1 MLGYL
6 LDTDHLTHF
15 QHGHPLVI
23 HRVGLQPRA
32 SVGISI
38 VTVEEMLRGRMARTS
53 RARDGRARIGHYQL
67 LEETLQ
73 LFARFPVVS
82 YDQAVE
88 DEFQR
93 IRHIRIGTQ
102 DLKIAATALA
112 NQLTLVTANRRDF
125 AQVPGLVIEDWSV

>member
-6 LDTDHLTHF
+6 FDTDHLTF
-15 QHGHPLVI
+15 YQHGHPLVS
-23 HRVGLQPRA
+23 HRLRAQPAA
-32 SVGISI
+32 SVGISV
-38 VTVEEMLRGRMARTS
+38 VTVEEILRGRLARL
-53 RARDGRARIGHYQL
+53 ARGGDGAARIRHYAL
-67 LEETLQ
+67 LEEALVDFDQ
-73 LFARFPVVS
+73 FPVVS

-112 NQLTLVTANRRDF
+112 NHLPLVTANRRDF
-125 AQVPGLVIEDWSV
+125 AQIPGLVIEDWSV

>member
-88 DEFQR
+88 DEFHR

-102 DLKIAATALA
+102 DLKIAATAL
-112 NQLTLVTANRRDF
+112 
-125 AQVPGLVIEDWSV
+125 

>member
-1 MLGYL
+1 MLRYL
-6 LDTDHLTHF
+6 FDTDHLTHY

-23 HRVGLQPRA
+23 HRVGLRPRA
-32 SVGISI
+32 TVGISV
-38 VTVEEMLRGRMARTS
+38 VTVEEMLRGRMARVAQ
-53 RARDGRARIGHYQL
+53 ARDGRARIGHYQF

-73 LFARFPVVS
+73 LFAQFPVVS

-112 NQLTLVTANRRDF
+112 HRLPLVTANRRDF